1 MNLLQR
7 YERRRRWTTW
17 FLWAVG
23 ISLALLIV
31 TCAETHTFTI
41 GAPVIIALVA
51 LAAYCMLASG
61 NAAADPKAPGIRR
74 EAEEDWGR

>member
-1 MNLLQR
+1 MNLLER

-23 ISLALLIV
+23 ISLALLVV

-41 GAPVIIALVA
+41 GAPVILVLVA
-51 LAAYCMLASG
+51 LAGFCMLASG
-61 NAAADPKAPGIRR
+61 KAANDPKLQAVRQK
-74 EAEEDWGR
+74 AEEQWGR